1 MRTTGSYRGIM
12 ISIPPNDD
20 GVWHYSLHL
29 PRQPRRLPERP
40 LRSPS
45 QGFTSQTAA
54 IAAAENAIDNWLGQA
69 VNSYKVKIGAASSTP
84 TPDR

>member
-1 MRTTGSYRGIM
+1 M
-12 ISIPPNDD
+12 ISMPPNDD

-29 PRQPRRLPERP
+29 PRQRRQVPDRP
-40 LRSPS
+40 QRSPS

-54 IAAAENAIDNWLGQA
+54 IAAAESAIDNWLGQP
-69 VNSYKVKIGAASSTP
+69 VDGYKVKIDPASSIP